1 MYICWQT
8 GLIHSIM
15 CDNHMRF
22 LFLCI
27 VFSLSQ
33 AYSVAV
39 AQSTESDEL
48 YSLAVDL
55 YREGR
60 YSDAEPVFAKVAVLD
75 SIYFKQPTAR
85 SSYGTI
91 WRASCLY
98 HMGREADIDAL
109 EIIYYDLE
117 PVDRRLTETSDR
129 YCDQA
134 EKAMA
139 EGNTDMAEMYYRWAA
154 EAEIQELGNDHYYVG
169 NSYMALART
178 NILKGDF
185 QKAVEYASKAEKIYK
200 KIATKFNNHI
210 AEIAQIR
217 ASSLWYEGKVDRAL
231 TEALASYSIL
241 KGRMSTSGYVYNEVV
256 GLLANIYNYKNDG
269 ESFRSVCSATID
281 EYRSLPLNLRKQGA
295 YIPLSVVDAM
305 LQAGGY
311 SQADSIIGYVLD
323 FVDSED
329 ARNAFLQ
336 RRASIA
342 VSSGFPQPAL
352 DTIDNVIS
360 YYKNTLMLPDEN
372 LYECYFI
379 RAKAL
384 NMLRRYDEALADARK
399 SGDACE
405 LHRRELLKEYCMAHE
420 LMSDI
425 HFGTK
430 RFDDALAEID
440 VIERAM
446 TDAKSDIYDFAHI
459 NRLRAKV
466 YENTC
471 RLADS
476 RNSYLKAV
484 ECYEKSGCNLL
495 DQNYFDCMLRLAS
508 QYGSENPAEA
518 EAIIAKL
525 RSIASAGSDDLSRRL
540 LSAVDVAQSERQ
552 LYFGNTEKALGGIK
566 DAIENS
572 DGSATVQML
581 DVLTYASIQEGKF
594 DEAADAAVKSVEQA
608 SKRYGE
614 NSPEYALALMQ
625 LAHIRMYQIDVEATQ
640 EILDKV
646 DKIISDD
653 RNHKGIDYAM
663 ACLAFGECRSV
674 LGDYSAALEY
684 MDRADSTMMKYNAD
698 ELMKVN
704 VYLLKS
710 SCLLGLGRIDEATM
724 LARKAVDIALGEW
737 ETSNVTPKLMNQ
749 MANCLNASGDMK
761 GALEWYRKAYNSIP
775 DADGNSGTILKVMVL
790 NGMVPLLNTMGLHE
804 EAGRMS
810 AEYVKC
816 VKTKISA
823 GHAFYAGVIVDEAY
837 RMYRDNRLDEAVEM
851 LMLSLDSQKNNER
864 KLSATTLNLE
874 CEILSFL
881 NNTGYAYR
889 ALEFGRQYYKE
900 TEGTIYSN
908 PMRLLLEMSRAAQL
922 TGHYE
927 EALAYLDEVYGKGYE
942 PGVNKFDDIQLN
954 AYYAKAYEGVRDREN
969 ALKYYR
975 RSFDAAR
982 NFVLSNFLSMSA
994 DERRMFWNDNFN
1006 FFRHEVPVAARMAD
1020 YDDRFAELAYNSTLF
1035 STSLLLQSE
1044 KTISTAVDESGDKKM
1059 RKLYELYLSA
1069 KAMYDKAVEKSAGN
1083 VGVLREN
1090 MDSAE
1095 EKLLAALK
1103 DRMGNYNEGL
1113 AVRWN
1118 DVRNSLAD
1126 GEAAVEFVEFKL
1138 DERYSI
1144 YDAIVVRPGY
1154 ELPKMRHLFIYDE
1167 EDKPFENCYDDSRLT
1182 DLVWKPLSGLLDGCT
1197 CVWFAPQGRLTTIAV
1212 ESLPGL
1218 DGTTKYCRLTSTR
1231 ELVTASSRETGDG
1244 AVVYGGLDYKMDSDN
1259 LISDSRSYRRDD
1271 GRTRSSVSRYAFSA
1285 VDSTRKVSS
1294 GISMLPGTLH
1304 EAEMLAG
1311 LLKSGRMDGKKINVR
1326 LHTGRKGTETSFKN
1340 LDRSGIRIVH
1350 IGTHGFYFSD
1360 KDAARYKYF
1369 KRLNS
1374 IAKPVEELA
1383 MLRSGLLF
1391 AGAQGPFCYGTELPD
1406 DVDDGILTASE
1417 IAGIDFTGLDLT
1429 VLSACESALGDISYD
1444 GVFGLQR
1451 GFKKAGAGAIL
1462 MSLWKVDDEAT
1473 SVLMSEFYSN
1483 WLGGMPKYDALE
1495 MAKNKVRSN
1504 EKWKS
1509 PRYWAA
1515 FILLDG
1521 IEKR

>member
-1 MYICWQT
+1 MY
-8 GLIHSIM
+8 S
-15 CDNHMRF
+15 NYMRF
-22 LFLCI
+22 FFWCI
-27 VFSLSQ
+27 VFLLSL
-33 AYSVAV
+33 ADSVAV
-39 AQSTESDEL
+39 AQSNESNDL
-48 YSLAVDL
+48 YSRAVEY
-55 YREGR
+55 YRAGK

-75 SIYFKQPTAR
+75 SIYFKQQPTTRVA
-85 SSYGTI
+85 YGKI
-91 WRASCLY
+91 WQAACLY

-109 EIIYYDLE
+109 GVIYYDLE
-117 PVDRRLTETSDR
+117 PVDRRLTVTSDR
-129 YCDQA
+129 YSDQG

-139 EGNTDMAEMYYRWAA
+139 DGNTDMAEMYYRWAA

-185 QKAVEYASKAEKIYK
+185 PKAVEYASKAEKIYK
-200 KIATKFNNHI
+200 KITTKFNNHV
-210 AEIAQIR
+210 AEIAQIK
-217 ASSLWYEGKVDRAL
+217 ASGLWYDGKTDKAL
-231 TEALASYSIL
+231 EEALKSYDIV
-241 KGRMSTSGYVYNEVV
+241 KGHMSTSGYVYNEVV
-256 GLLANIYNYKNDG
+256 GLLANIYSYKGDG
-269 ESFRSVCSATID
+269 ESFRSICSSTID
-281 EYRSLPLNLRKQGA
+281 EYRSLPLSLREQGA
-295 YIPLSVVDAM
+295 YIPLSVIDAILHM
-305 LQAGGY
+305 GGY
-311 SQADSIIGYVLD
+311 AEADSIADYVLE
-323 FVDSED
+323 FVENAD
-329 ARNAFLQ
+329 ARYAFLQ
-336 RRASIA
+336 RKADIA
-342 VSSGFPQPAL
+342 VATGFAQAAL
-352 DTIDNVIS
+352 ETIDGVIS
-360 YYKNTLMLPDEN
+360 YYKDRLMIPDEN

-379 RAKAL
+379 KAKAL
-384 NMLRRYDEALADARK
+384 NMLRRYDEAFAEAKKTADACNLR
-399 SGDACE
+399 
-405 LHRRELLKEYCMAHE
+405 RRELFKEYCMVHE

-425 HFGTK
+425 HFGAK
-430 RFDDALAEID
+430 RFDDALDEID

-446 TDAKSDIYDFAHI
+446 TDAKADIYDFAHI

-466 YENTC
+466 YENTG
-471 RLADS
+471 RLSDS

-508 QYGSENPAEA
+508 QYGSENPVGA

-525 RSIASAGSDDLSRRL
+525 RSIASAGNDDLSRRL
-540 LSAVDVAQSERQ
+540 LSAVDMALSERQ
-552 LYFGNTEKALGGIK
+552 LYFGNTKKALDGMK
-566 DAIENS
+566 DTIENS
-572 DGSATVQML
+572 EGSVTSSML
-581 DVLTYASIQEGKF
+581 DGFVYASVQEGKF
-594 DEAADAAVKSVEQA
+594 DEAADAAVRSAQQQQE
-608 SKRYGE
+608 RYGE
-614 NSPEYALALMQ
+614 NSSEYALALMQ
-625 LAHIRMYQIDVEATQ
+625 LAHIRAYQIDIEGMQ

-646 DKIISDD
+646 ERIISVDGN
-653 RNHKGIDYAM
+653 RKGIDYAM
-663 ACLAFGECRSV
+663 TCLAFGECRSIS
-674 LGDYSAALEY
+674 GDYSGALEY
-684 MDRADSTMMKYNAD
+684 IERADSMLLEYNAD

-704 VYLLKS
+704 TYLLKS
-710 SCLLGLGRIDEATM
+710 SCLLGLGRNDEATA
-724 LARKAVDIALGEW
+724 LARKAVDVALSEW
-737 ETSNVTPKLMNQ
+737 KTSNAIPKLMNQ
-749 MANCLNASGDMK
+749 LAGCLNASGDMK

-775 DADGNSGTILKVMVL
+775 AGDENSGTILKMMIL
-790 NGMVPLLNTMGLHE
+790 NGMVPLLNSMGLHD
-804 EAGRMS
+804 EAARMS
-810 AEYVKC
+810 AEYINC

-823 GHAFYAGVIVDEAY
+823 QHAFYAGVIVDEAY

-851 LMLSLDSQKNNER
+851 LMSSLAGQKGTEQ

-881 NNTGYAYR
+881 NNTGYSYR
-889 ALEFGRQYYKE
+889 ALQLGKEYYRE
-900 TEGTIYSN
+900 TEGTLFNNS
-908 PMRLLLEMSRAAQL
+908 MRLLLELSRAAQL
-922 TGHYE
+922 TGHYDE
-927 EALAYLDEVYGKGYE
+927 SLAYLDEIFGKGYE
-942 PGVNKFDDIQLN
+942 PGINKFDDIQLN

-1044 KTISTAVDESGDKKM
+1044 KTISTAVNESGDKKM
-1059 RKLYELYLSA
+1059 RKLYEAYLSA
-1069 KAMYDKAVEKSAGN
+1069 KAMFDNAVEKSATN
-1083 VGVLREN
+1083 VGPLRKN

-1118 DVRNSLAD
+1118 DVMNSLAD
-1126 GEAAVEFVEFKL
+1126 GEAAVEFVEFRL

-1144 YDAIVVRPGY
+1144 YDAMVVRPGY
-1154 ELPKMRHLFIYDE
+1154 ELPKMRHLFVYDE
-1167 EDKPFENCYDDSRLT
+1167 EEKPFDNCYDDSRLT
-1182 DLVWKPLSGLLDGCT
+1182 DRLWKPLSELLDGCT
-1197 CVWFAPQGRLTTIAV
+1197 RVWFAPQGRLTTIAI

-1218 DGTTKYCRLTSTR
+1218 ASSTKYCRLTSTR
-1231 ELVTASSRETGDG
+1231 ELVTASSRKVGNG
-1244 AVVYGGLDYKMDSDN
+1244 AAVYGGIDYKMDSDN
-1259 LISDSRSYRRDD
+1259 LISDSRSYHKEH
-1271 GRTRSSVSRYAFSA
+1271 GRSRGNIFRYVFSDN
-1285 VDSTRKVSS
+1285 DSTRKVSS

-1304 EAEMLAG
+1304 EAEMLTG
-1311 LLKSGRMDGKKINVR
+1311 LLESGRIDGKKINVS

-1340 LDRSGIRIVH
+1340 LDGSNVRIVH

-1374 IAKPVEELA
+1374 IEKPIEELA

-1391 AGAQGPFCYGTELPD
+1391 AGAQGPFCYGIELPD

-1417 IAGIDFTGLDLT
+1417 IAAIDFTGLDLT
-1429 VLSACESALGDISYD
+1429 VLSACESALGDIAFD

-1451 GFKKAGAGAIL
+1451 GFKKAGAGAIM

-1473 SVLMSEFYSN
+1473 SVLMSEFYSR
-1483 WLGGMPKYDALE
+1483 WISGMSKYDALE
-1495 MAKNKVRSN
+1495 MAKNKVKSN

-1509 PRYWAA
+1509 SRYWAA